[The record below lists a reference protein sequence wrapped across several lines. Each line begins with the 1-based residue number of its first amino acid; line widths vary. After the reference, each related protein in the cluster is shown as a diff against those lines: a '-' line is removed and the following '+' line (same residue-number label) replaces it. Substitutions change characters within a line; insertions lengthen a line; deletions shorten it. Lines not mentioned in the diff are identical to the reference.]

1 LALIQ
6 AELDQ
11 AIIDAGDEQGS
22 RAFFLTQLMQFAF
35 HELREVQNL
44 RLDHVHHLRNAF
56 SLE

>member
-22 RAFFLTQLMQFAF
+22 RAFFLTQLMQFVF
-35 HELREVQNL
+35 NELREVQNL
-44 RLDHVHHLRNAF
+44 RLDHVHYLRNAL